1 VSGPADEGP
10 RPGAGAGAGDEGP
23 RSGAGAGAVGGRAH
37 DDPRPGAG
45 GLAPRAWGVSDAPSF
60 DLSGAWRF
68 RLSPRADAGEAF
80 ADPGFD
86 DRGWDTLPVPS
97 HWQLHGHG
105 APAYTNVAYPFPV
118 DPPHV
123 PTENPTGD
131 YRVGFRLPEGWDAE
145 RTVLR
150 FEGVDSWCR
159 VWVNGRELGTSS
171 GSRLPVEF
179 DATAALAAPGEDNLL
194 AVRVHQWSAGSYLED
209 QDMWWLSGIFREVRV
224 LARPAGAIEDWFVH
238 AGYDAA
244 TGAGTLRVDTGT
256 PARLSVPEL
265 GVDAGAGETV
275 HLPAVE
281 PWSAESPRLYD
292 GELASA
298 GERVGLRIGFR
309 TVEVRDGLLCVNGR
323 RVLLRGVNRHE
334 FDPDL
339 GRAVG
344 TDVMLGDVL
353 LMKRHNLNAVRTSHY
368 PPHPRFLELCDQY
381 GLYVIDECDLE
392 THGFVQVGWRANPSD
407 DPRWRDALVDRMRR
421 TVERDKN
428 RPSVILWSLGNESGT
443 GRNLAAMADWA
454 RARDPSRPLHYEHD
468 WSSPDVDVYSRMY
481 PTHAEVDQIGRG
493 EEAPLDDARLD
504 ARRRA
509 MPLILC
515 EYAHAMGNG
524 PGGLWEYQE
533 LFGRHLRCQGGFVWE
548 WIDHGLRARTGDGAE
563 FFAYGGDFGEPLH
576 DGNFVADGLLF
587 PDRTPSPGL
596 HELKKVVEPVRV
608 TADPGGGI
616 RVANLYDFADLS
628 HLRLTWTLEAEG
640 VEAAS
645 GSLEV
650 PSLGPGET
658 ATVPLPALPPAEVES
673 WLTVQALLAADE
685 PWAPAGHEV
694 AWGQFR
700 ITRAPEP
707 VDAPRPTPPSG
718 TLEHAGTPHP
728 HPQEP
733 GAPARE
739 GSPTPGSGP
748 QAVHSHSH
756 SHSYSHPHSHSH
768 PHSPGRA
775 APVVGVGTFDP
786 DSGRLR
792 RLGDLGVDGP
802 RLDLWRAPTDNDR
815 AMHGDAVEPLWRQV
829 GLHRVQHRIDDVTFE
844 GDRLMVRTRVAPAAT
859 DLGIVAIYR
868 WSALPGGLR
877 LELETVPE
885 GEWRCPLPRLGL
897 RMAVPAAL
905 DRVEWFGRGP
915 GEAYADTGRAARV
928 GRFAATV
935 AELQTPYLRPQENG
949 NRRDVRWATLGDG
962 HRTGLRLEGE
972 PAFDLTVRPWTSEQL
987 DQARHPTDLVAGDRL
1002 WVNLDHAQQGIG
1014 SASCGPGVLPAYRLD
1029 PAPVTFAV
1037 RLLPGPR

>member
-1 VSGPADEGP
+1 
-10 RPGAGAGAGDEGP
+10 
-23 RSGAGAGAVGGRAH
+23 
-37 DDPRPGAG
+37 
-45 GLAPRAWGVSDAPSF
+45 VSDAPSL

-68 RLSPRADAGEAF
+68 RLSPRADADDGF
-80 ADPGFD
+80 VDPSLD
-86 DRGWDTLPVPS
+86 DRGWDTLAVPS

-131 YRVGFRLPEGWDAE
+131 YRAGFRLPDGWDAE

-194 AVRVHQWSAGSYLED
+194 AVRVHQWSAASYLED

-238 AGYDAA
+238 AGYDAG
-244 TGAGTLRVDTGT
+244 TGAGTLRVDTDV
-256 PARLSVPEL
+256 PARLTVPEL
-265 GVDAGAGETV
+265 GVDAAAGETV
-275 HLPAVE
+275 HLEAVE

-309 TVEVRDGLLCVNGR
+309 TVEVRDGLLTVNGR
-323 RVLLRGVNRHE
+323 PVLLRGVNRHE
-334 FDPDL
+334 FHPDL

-344 TDVMLGDVL
+344 EDVMLADVL

-381 GLYVIDECDLE
+381 GLYVVDECDLE
-392 THGFVQVGWRANPSD
+392 THGFVQVGWRDNPSD

-421 TVERDKN
+421 LVERDKN

-443 GRNLAAMADWA
+443 GRNLAAMAGWA

-481 PTHAEVDQIGRG
+481 PTHAEVDRIGRG
-493 EEAPLDDARLD
+493 DEEPLDDPALD

-509 MPLILC
+509 MPLLLC

-533 LFGRHLRCQGGFVWE
+533 LFERHPRCQGGFVWE
-548 WIDHGLRARTGDGAE
+548 WIDHGLRAFTEDGRE
-563 FFAYGGDFGEPLH
+563 YFAYGGDFGEPLH

-596 HELKKVVEPVRV
+596 HELKKVVEPVRIG
-608 TADPGGGI
+608 AGPSGGI
-616 RVANLYDFADLS
+616 RVDNRYDVVDLS
-628 HLRLTWTLEAEG
+628 HLRFTWTLAAEG
-640 VEAAS
+640 VEVAS
-645 GSLEV
+645 GPLEV
-650 PSLGPGET
+650 PALRPGAT
-658 ATVPLPALPPAEVES
+658 TTVPLPDLPATGTES

-694 AWGQFR
+694 AWGQL
-700 ITRAPEP
+700 P
-707 VDAPRPTPPSG
+707 VTP
-718 TLEHAGTPHP
+718 
-728 HPQEP
+728 
-733 GAPARE
+733 APARR
-739 GSPTPGSGP
+739 
-748 QAVHSHSH
+748 AVHS
-756 SHSYSHPHSHSH
+756 PRR
-768 PHSPGRA
+768 PPGPAVVGPGR
-775 APVVGVGTFDP
+775 FDP
-786 DSGRLR
+786 DTGRLV
-792 RLGDLGVDGP
+792 RLGELQLEGP

-815 AMHGDAVEPLWRQV
+815 GIHGEAVEPVWRQV
-829 GLHRVQHRIDDVTFE
+829 GLHRVQHRIDDVTVE
-844 GDRLMVRTRVAPAAT
+844 DGRLVVRTRVAPAAT
-859 DLGIVAIYR
+859 DLGIVAVYR
-868 WSALPGGLR
+868 WSEVPGGLR
-877 LELETVPE
+877 VEVRTAPE
-885 GEWRCPLPRLGL
+885 GAWPCPLPRLGL

-905 DRVEWFGRGP
+905 DQVAWFGRGP

-935 AELQTPYLRPQENG
+935 AGLQTPYLRPQENG
-949 NRRDVRWATLGDG
+949 NRREVRWATLGDG
-962 HRTGLRLEGE
+962 RDTVLRLEGE
-972 PAFDLTVRPWTSEQL
+972 PTFDLTVRPWTSEQL

-1029 PAPVTFAV
+1029 PAPASFAV
-1037 RLLPGPR
+1037 RLLAVPG